1 MGRKRGENY
10 VDNARLRELII
21 EYNDLNP
28 GDDGKWLDRY
38 EKKMTKAGK
47 YAAVRPWIALRRQK
61 YAAPRKYTPEF
72 QKVSEE
78 LFNMIDKIIRHRLT
92 CFTIPAELLDDL
104 IQECLLT
111 ILSYINRYREDLNS
125 SAFAYVTQLI
135 NNTVKLYMG
144 RETDSMWC
152 RCPMSDIAP
161 ENNKR
166 YYGDTEEIGTL

>member
-47 YAAVRPWIALRRQK
+47 YAAVHPWIALRRQK

-78 LFNMIDKIIRHRLT
+78 LVSAINKIVLHRMR
-92 CFTIPAELLDDL
+92 CFLIPEEEKEDL
-104 IQECLLT
+104 EQECLLNVLT
-111 ILSYINRYREDLNS
+111 YINRYREDLET

-135 NNTVKLYMG
+135 NNAIKLYMG
-144 RETDSMWC
+144 RDNDSRWC
-152 RCPMSDIAP
+152 RIPWNEISDICM
-161 ENNKR
+161 ELM
-166 YYGDTEEIGTL
+166 YGSEGEYE

>member
-47 YAAVRPWIALRRQK
+47 CAAVRPWIALRRQK

-78 LFNMIDKIIRHRLT
+78 LVSAINKIVLHRMR
-92 CFTIPAELLDDL
+92 CFLIPEEEKEDL
-104 IQECLLT
+104 EQECLLNVLT
-111 ILSYINRYREDLNS
+111 YINRYREDLET

-135 NNTVKLYMG
+135 NNAIKLYMG
-144 RETDSMWC
+144 RDNDSRWC
-152 RCPMSDIAP
+152 RIPWNEISDTCMDAM
-161 ENNKR
+161 
-166 YYGDTEEIGTL
+166 YGHDWREE

>member
-78 LFNMIDKIIRHRLT
+78 LVCAINKIVLHRMR
-92 CFTIPAELLDDL
+92 CFVIPEEEKEDL
-104 IQECLLT
+104 EQECLLNVLT
-111 ILSYINRYREDLNS
+111 YINRYREDLET

-135 NNTVKLYMG
+135 NNAIKLYMG
-144 RETDSMWC
+144 RDNDSRWC
-152 RCPMSDIAP
+152 RIPWNEISDTCM
-161 ENNKR
+161 ELM
-166 YYGDTEEIGTL
+166 YGSEGEYE

>member
-78 LFNMIDKIIRHRLT
+78 LVSAINKIVLHRMR
-92 CFTIPAELLDDL
+92 CFLIPEEEKEDL
-104 IQECLLT
+104 EQECLLNVLT
-111 ILSYINRYREDLNS
+111 YINRYREDLET

-135 NNTVKLYMG
+135 NNAIKLDMG
-144 RETDSMWC
+144 RDNDSRGC
-152 RCPMSDIAP
+152 RIPWNEISDTCM
-161 ENNKR
+161 ELM
-166 YYGDTEEIGTL
+166 YGSEGEYE

>member
-10 VDNARLRELII
+10 VDNSRLRELII

-61 YAAPRKYTPEF
+61 YATPRKYTPEF

-78 LFNMIDKIIRHRLT
+78 LFNMIDKIAQGRIS
-92 CFTIPAELLDDL
+92 CFQFNPEEKEDLL
-104 IQECLLT
+104 QEVMFAVAK
-111 ILSYINRYREDLNS
+111 YINRYREDTET
-125 SAFAYVTQLI
+125 SAFSYVTTI
-135 NNTVKLYMG
+135 CTNAIKLYLG
-144 RETDSMWC
+144 QDNASRFC
-152 RCPMSDIAP
+152 RLPWNALSDEHVATM
-161 ENNKR
+161 
-166 YYGDTEEIGTL
+166 YGSGGKEGLE